1 MTIFITNT
9 TNHFCENCLG
19 IDVRH
24 DEIILVFLRMIV
36 NTNFKTVQILI
47 VYYRKTKFDLINQ
60 PQKLRHTQKFCIM
73 YICPLHFPCV
83 VFTRIGVFQPHIKY
97 RYEIMQ
103 LQIKI
108 IRFKDRWLQV
118 FFILFI
124 ILTKYSLFYVNQ
136 PR

>member
-47 VYYRKTKFDLINQ
+47 VYYRKRKFDLINQ
-60 PQKLRHTQKFCIM
+60 PQKLRHTHKFCTM

-83 VFTRIGVFQPHIKY
+83 VQPHIKY

-118 FFILFI
+118 FFILI
-124 ILTKYSLFYVNQ
+124 TILT
-136 PR
+136 